1 MTQPLPYSLQASS
14 ELSRDFYLTDNVPIQ
29 TGDQIL
35 PFINP
40 KNGNLIEALVYS
52 GGGLHYLRRD
62 STQAT
67 GWTYGP
73 FDTQGLFNSVSNV
86 ALAANGSDVY
96 VLIIGDPS
104 EANYEGDPA
113 WITQL
118 TGPTTWDAGVTIS
131 DEALGVDPTQLG
143 LVKGGISREGICY
156 FYTTFTGGPN
166 ITILGGWIVTG
177 AWDDNDALAYQQFVQ
192 LEPSTAT
199 IDDFVVLYD
208 TGTSD
213 PNNPTGFAIVLTSD
227 GNLNV
232 YAQDGQVMGG
242 TPMTD
247 SGADN
252 VTELMWAY
260 APPTSNTGIPG
271 YAYQTSAGTVFAD
284 ENGNVNTVSDQ
295 ALAVSNAVTVWQQQ
309 DGLYTVNLL
318 DKDGTLQM
326 IQELSG
332 GGTGSWAPPLPLV
345 PDLAALYG
353 VPTDPSE
360 ATLFAVGLDQNLRV
374 LSLGPSGWVQTLV
387 NQVGEEH
394 NDFAA
399 YRVQAIVTDANGTP
413 VAGAQVAIA
422 TQDLPVG
429 CWTPAGAFYVTPDTP
444 AVVTADVKGEIT
456 FSVPAE
462 ELDCAVLVMQAYD
475 FDGHPTGSAFTVT
488 ADTDVRGFL
497 GGTGTLTDQDTLTST
512 SLLGATSTGSTT
524 ALFTGLTSLPP
535 GQPQQ
540 DAATASVQAL
550 GQLVKAG
557 NDAQNGTVTAT
568 AFTLNLSST
577 GPTYSPTA
585 SSARLEGAELGL
597 SWGSFDHLFDS
608 IGHALRHGAM
618 ELKNAVIKLAE
629 DGKSWL
635 VDLVVQIGDDIWSAA
650 DLAITDMKH
659 AFHVIGGFFNALGAD
674 IKSAVEWLW
683 HDIVAFLKDVK
694 TTADQ
699 LQTWITDLGG
709 EVTTALNTI
718 KIDTDAWFTR
728 KEQDATDAITYMKN
742 TAEGTLGG
750 PPLPPPTNDT
760 GSSGSQS
767 KLLKDLGE
775 IAKVMND
782 APGKWLLDKLLSYLP
797 VTDTGPVIDQSTY
810 EPLLQQLGK
819 DWVDGM
825 TFSQNLFTFVEDT
838 MSLGF
843 SSGGAANKSGLTNT
857 QLTTWFTDL
866 NDTVVDG
873 LTLLDDIADT
883 ALDIAITG
891 VALAEDYF
899 TYSYNIVGDMG
910 LIGFILEEAGVD
922 FGFSLAEI
930 VSWVVAF
937 PAALIGK
944 CLGYSSLFPPAQP
957 PTMLG
962 RLRAGRVG
970 PGWSPATLLRK
981 VPVPRAVLPWAG
993 PTTARPAVRRATLG
1007 KDPDGWQVGLGIV
1020 GAAAQGVWGF
1030 ADLVGDLQQ
1039 LVDPETGKRGTP
1051 SGVIDY
1057 FDILCPLVETIALWP
1072 SEPNSDGSASYP
1084 FHGGLATSTTDFE
1097 ILPFVIWTAVIPS
1110 IFGAVAKAGWTDD
1123 LSNAGFP
1130 SGVQDIAKDY
1140 MAPFVQMI
1148 AGTANTVLGSV
1159 YSARNDAG
1167 AVAITGTVLG
1177 NLSFVGAPLAT
1188 KIMNETTDDVS
1199 TMVKVV
1205 IDAVGNVGA
1214 AVCIAE
1220 ATSLPTP

>member
-1 MTQPLPYSLQASS
+1 MTQPVPYSLQASS
-14 ELSRDFYLTDNVPIQ
+14 ELSRDFYLTDEVKIQ
-29 TGDQIL
+29 SGDQVL
-35 PFINP
+35 PFVNP
-40 KNGNLIEALVYS
+40 NNGNAVEALVFSS
-52 GGGLHYLRRD
+52 GTLSHLRRD
-62 STQAT
+62 PTQAT
-67 GWTYGP
+67 GWTFAA
-73 FDTQGLFNSVSNV
+73 FDLQGVFNTVSNV
-86 ALAANGSDVY
+86 ALAASGSDVY
-96 VLIIGDPS
+96 ALLFGDIA
-104 EANYEGDPA
+104 ETGNPA
-113 WITQL
+113 WLTKL
-118 TGPTTWDAGVTIS
+118 TGAATWDAG
-131 DEALGVDPTQLG
+131 LGIGYYDLG
-143 LVKGGISREGICY
+143 LDPATDLGTVTGGISREGTCY
-156 FYTTFTGGPN
+156 FYTSWVDGTT
-166 ITILGGWIVTG
+166 TTLGGWIATG
-177 AWDDNDALAYQQFVQ
+177 NTDPGDALDYQQFLQ
-192 LEPSTAT
+192 LETSKQMV
-199 IDDFVVLYD
+199 DDFTILYD
-208 TGTSD
+208 TNTSD
-213 PNNPTGFAIVLTSD
+213 PNNPTGFAVVLMSD
-227 GNLNV
+227 GDLNV
-232 YAQDGQVMGG
+232 YPQEGQVMG
-242 TPMTD
+242 TAPMD
-247 SGADN
+247 NSGAVN
-252 VTELMWAY
+252 VTELMWAW
-260 APPTSNTGIPG
+260 ASPVSSTGVPG
-271 YAYQTSAGTVFAD
+271 YAFQKSGATVFAD
-284 ENGNVNTVSDQ
+284 EHGNVNTVSDQ
-295 ALAVSNAVTVWQQQ
+295 ALAATNAVTVWQK

-318 DKDGTLQM
+318 DRDGTLQM
-326 IQELSG
+326 IQELSSS
-332 GGTGSWAPPLPLV
+332 GTGSWAPPLPLV
-345 PDLAALYG
+345 PDLGAVFG
-353 VPTDPSE
+353 VPTDPTE
-360 ATLFAVGLDQNLRV
+360 ATLFAVGLDESLNV
-374 LSLGPSGWVQTLV
+374 LSLGPSGWVQT
-387 NQVGEEH
+387 QVHQKSEEH
-394 NDFAA
+394 YDFAA
-399 YRVQAIVTDANGTP
+399 YRVQAIVQDANGVA
-413 VAGAQVAIA
+413 VAGAQVAIG

-462 ELDCAVLVMQAYD
+462 ELDCATLVVQAHD
-475 FDGHPTGSAFTVT
+475 FDGNPTGSAFTVT
-488 ADTDVRGFL
+488 PDTDVRGFL
-497 GGTGTLTDQDTLTST
+497 GGTGTLTDQGSLTYT

-524 ALFTGLTSLPP
+524 KLFTGLTSLPP
-535 GQPQQ
+535 GQQQQ

-568 AFTLNLSST
+568 AFTLNLSSG
-577 GPTYSPTA
+577 GPTYSPTPPSA
-585 SSARLEGAELGL
+585 SSARLEGEALGL

-674 IKSAVEWLW
+674 IKSAVQWLW

-699 LQTWITDLGG
+699 LKTWITDLGG
-709 EVTTALNTI
+709 EVTTALTTI
-718 KIDTDAWFTR
+718 KIDTDNWFTA
-728 KEQDATDAITYMKN
+728 KESQATDAITYMKN
-742 TAEGTLGG
+742 HAEGTLGG

-782 APGKWLLDKLLSYLP
+782 APGKWLLDKFLSYLP

-810 EPLLQQLGK
+810 EPLLQQLAK

-825 TFSQNLFTFVEDT
+825 TFSQNLFTFIKITLSD
-838 MSLGF
+838 GF
-843 SSGGAANKSGLTNT
+843 SSGGAADKSGLTNT

-866 NDTVVDG
+866 NDTVVNG

-891 VALAEDYF
+891 IALAEDYF
-899 TYSYNIVGDMG
+899 TYPYNVVGDMG

-937 PAALIGK
+937 PATLVGK
-944 CLGYSSLFPPAQP
+944 CLGYSALFPPTEPA
-957 PTMLG
+957 TMLG
-962 RLRAGRVG
+962 RLRADLGKI
-970 PGWSPATLLRK
+970 PGA
-981 VPVPRAVLPWAG
+981 RAVLPWAG
-993 PTTARPAVRRATLG
+993 PTAAGPAGRPPGLG

-1020 GAAAQGVWGF
+1020 GAAAQGVWGM
-1030 ADLVGDLQQ
+1030 ADLVGDAQQ

-1084 FHGGLATSTTDFE
+1084 FHGGLATSTTDWE
-1097 ILPFVIWTAVIPS
+1097 LLPFVIWTAVIPS
-1110 IFGAVAKAGWTDD
+1110 IFGAVAKAGWTED
-1123 LSNAGFP
+1123 LSNSGFP

-1159 YSARNDAG
+1159 YSAKNDAG

-1199 TMVKVV
+1199 TLVKLV
-1205 IDAVGNVGA
+1205 IDAVGNIGA

>member
-14 ELSRDFYLTDNVPIQ
+14 ELSREFYLTDNVPIHS
-29 TGDQIL
+29 GDQIL
-35 PFINP
+35 PFVNP
-40 KNGNLIEALVYS
+40 MNGNLAEALVYS
-52 GGGLHYLRRD
+52 SGGLHYLRRD
-62 STQAT
+62 STQST

-73 FDTQGLFNSVSNV
+73 FDTQGLFTSVSNV
-86 ALAANGSDVY
+86 ALAANGSNVY
-96 VLIIGDPS
+96 VLIIGEPS
-104 EANYEGDPA
+104 ESNYGADPA

-118 TGPTTWDAGVTIS
+118 TGPATWDAGVTVS
-131 DEALGVDPTQLG
+131 AEALEVDPTQLG
-143 LVKGGISREGICY
+143 LVKGGISREGRCY

-166 ITILGGWIVTG
+166 IAVLGGWIVTG
-177 AWDDNDALAYQQFVQ
+177 AWDDDDALAYQQFVQ

-199 IDDFVVLYD
+199 IDDFVILYD

-213 PNNPTGFAIVLTSD
+213 PNNPTGFAVVLTSD
-227 GNLNV
+227 GYLNV
-232 YAQDGQVMGG
+232 YPQDGQVMG
-242 TPMTD
+242 TVPMD
-247 SGADN
+247 NSGAVN

-271 YAYQTSAGTVFAD
+271 YAYQTSGGTVFAD

-318 DKDGTLQM
+318 DRDGTLQM
-326 IQELSG
+326 IQELSSS
-332 GGTGSWAPPLPLV
+332 GTGSWAPPLPLV
-345 PDLAALYG
+345 PDLGAVFG

-360 ATLFAVGLDQNLRV
+360 ATLFAVGLDENLSV

-387 NQVGEEH
+387 NQVGLEH
-394 NDFAA
+394 DDFAA
-399 YRVQAIVTDANGTP
+399 YRVQAIVSDANGTP
-413 VAGAQVAIA
+413 VAGAQVAIG

-462 ELDCAVLVMQAYD
+462 ELDCATLVVQAHD
-475 FDGHPTGSAFTVT
+475 FDGNPTGSAFTVT
-488 ADTDVRGFL
+488 PDTDVRGFL
-497 GGTGTLTDQDTLTST
+497 GGTGTLTDQGSLTYT

-524 ALFTGLTSLPP
+524 KLFTGLTSLPP
-535 GQPQQ
+535 GQQQQ

-568 AFTLNLSST
+568 AFTLNLSSG
-577 GPTYSPTA
+577 GPTYSPTPPSA
-585 SSARLEGAELGL
+585 SSARLEGEALGL

-674 IKSAVEWLW
+674 IKSAVQWLW
-683 HDIVAFLKDVK
+683 HDIVAFLKGVK

-709 EVTTALNTI
+709 EVTTALTTI
-718 KIDTDAWFTR
+718 KIDTDNWFTA
-728 KEQDATDAITYMKN
+728 KESQATGAITYMKN
-742 TAEGTLGG
+742 HAEGTLGG

-782 APGKWLLDKLLSYLP
+782 APGKWLLDKFLSYLP

-810 EPLLQQLGK
+810 EPLLQQLAK

-825 TFSQNLFTFVEDT
+825 TFSQNLFTFIETTLSD
-838 MSLGF
+838 GF
-843 SSGGAANKSGLTNT
+843 SSGGAADKSGLTNT

-866 NDTVVDG
+866 NDTVVNG

-891 VALAEDYF
+891 IALAEDYF
-899 TYSYNIVGDMG
+899 TYPYNIVGDMG
-910 LIGFILEEAGVD
+910 LIGYILEEAGVD

-937 PAALIGK
+937 PAALVGE
-944 CLGYSSLFPPAQP
+944 CLGYSSLFPATEPA
-957 PTMLG
+957 TMLG
-962 RLRAGRVG
+962 RLREDLGKI
-970 PGWSPATLLRK
+970 PGA
-981 VPVPRAVLPWAG
+981 RAVLPWAG
-993 PTTARPAVRRATLG
+993 PTAAAPAGRPAGLG

-1020 GAAAQGVWGF
+1020 GAAAQGVWGM
-1030 ADLVGDLQQ
+1030 ADLVGDAQQ

-1084 FHGGLATSTTDFE
+1084 FHGGLATSTTDWE
-1097 ILPFVIWTAVIPS
+1097 LLPFVIWTAVIPS
-1110 IFGAVAKAGWTDD
+1110 IFGAVAKAGWTED
-1123 LSNAGFP
+1123 LSNSGFP

-1159 YSARNDAG
+1159 YSAKNDAG

-1199 TMVKVV
+1199 TLVKLV
-1205 IDAVGNVGA
+1205 IDAVGNIGA